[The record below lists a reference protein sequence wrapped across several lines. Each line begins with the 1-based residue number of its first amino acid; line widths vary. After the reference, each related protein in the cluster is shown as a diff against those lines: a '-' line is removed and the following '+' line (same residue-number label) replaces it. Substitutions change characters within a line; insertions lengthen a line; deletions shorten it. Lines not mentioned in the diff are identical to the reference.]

1 MNTFAEFEI
10 IGRVGQIKEG
20 NGVLWVSIAAEY
32 GRKDNHGD
40 FQSKPFWNDVSIF
53 NENVIK
59 WVKENTVKG
68 DLVRATGT
76 IRSESYETNS
86 GETRHGVKLACDN
99 FANLTHMIR
108 KQMERHQAG

>member
-1 MNTFAEFEI
+1 MITFAEFEI
-10 IGRVGQIKEG
+10 IGRVGQIKEC
-20 NGVLWVSIAAEY
+20 NGDLWVSIAAEY

-59 WVKENTVKG
+59 WVKENTQKG

-86 GETRHGVKLACDN
+86 GETRHGVKLACDSFDN
-99 FANLTHMIR
+99 YAFSIR
-108 KQMERHQAG
+108 KQMERQQAG